1 MVPKNA
7 LDNPL
12 VLPMLGLLVE
22 QPRHAYALF
31 RELTRRYEYLR
42 VRNATV
48 YTLLDRLT
56 AEGWVTAA
64 SGNDCAAIAVTES
77 GVAELAKRVQQQLR
91 EADLTGGPT
100 FVTALA
106 YLGILRPAE
115 AVTVLERR
123 VELIRGEVRELE
135 RAAHDPAEP
144 EVHMIEVQYLLSR
157 LRHDIDWL
165 EGTARRIAAGE
176 LSWIR

>member
-1 MVPKNA
+1 MPKNA

-12 VLPMLGLLVE
+12 VLPILGLLVE

-56 AEGWVTAA
+56 TEGWVTAA
-64 SGNDCAAIAVTES
+64 SENDRAAIAVTEA
-77 GVAELAKRVQQQLR
+77 GVAALAERVQQQLR

-106 YLGILRPAE
+106 YLGILQPAE
-115 AVTVLERR
+115 AVTVLEKR

-135 RAAHDPAEP
+135 QAAHDPAEP
-144 EVHMIEVQYLLSR
+144 EVHMIEAQYLLSR
-157 LRHDIDWL
+157 LRHDVDWL
-165 EGTARRIAAGE
+165 EGTAQRIEAGE
-176 LSWIR
+176 LSWTR